1 MGQLYHK
8 DSPLLDPDSALVT
21 FLTAATQRL
30 RKARTKEGGL
40 LVLVCGDRA
49 ERGREGVSTGG
60 GGGHWSCGICSQ
72 GAERWMLL
80 LKFILF
86 MQPGT
91 LAHGMAHSH
100 LG

>member
-21 FLTAATQRL
+21 FLTATTQRL
-30 RKARTKEGGL
+30 RKARTKEGVL

-86 MQPGT
+86 MQPGA
-91 LAHGMAHSH
+91 LAHEIAHSH